1 MPHNASRPQRYVN
14 NIASIMLGIVFS
26 TCSIFSAFASM
37 DKPDKTDFQRPA
49 QVPTPSNNKLT
60 PERVA
65 LGKKL
70 FFDPRLSGSNWIS
83 CATCHNPGLA
93 WSDGLPKAIGD
104 GQKELKRAT
113 PTILNAAYNH
123 LQMWDGRFR
132 SLEKQAMGPIGAS
145 GEMNQDPKEL
155 VKELSAVKG
164 YVKLFNEAYP
174 NEGITPDSIAK
185 AIASF
190 ERTVVTP
197 DAPFDRWVKGDESA
211 MSEDAKKGFEL
222 FVGKARCSK
231 CHNGYNFTDDGFHN
245 IGLKNSTDEG
255 RYALRKVKILHGA
268 FKTPTLRN
276 IEYTAPYMHNGEY
289 QTLEA
294 VVDHYERGGDVK
306 THLSPNLK
314 PLDLSGREKKQ
325 LVQFMK
331 SLSSEALN
339 VTVPRLPQ

>member
-1 MPHNASRPQRYVN
+1 MPHYAHRPQRSVTVFAGALLALTTG
-14 NIASIMLGIVFS
+14 IFTVLSADASL
-26 TCSIFSAFASM
+26 
-37 DKPDKTDFQRPA
+37 DKLDKKDFQRPA
-49 QVPTPSNNKLT
+49 QVPTPANNQLT

-83 CATCHNPGLA
+83 CATCHNPGLGWA
-93 WSDGLPKAIGD
+93 DGLPRAIGD
-104 GQKELKRAT
+104 GQKVLKRAT

-132 SLEKQAMGPIGAS
+132 SLEKQAMGPIGAA

-155 VKELSAVKG
+155 VKELSAVEG
-164 YVKLFNEAYP
+164 YVKLFNQAYP
-174 NEGITPDSIAK
+174 NEGITPDTIAK

-211 MSEDAKKGFEL
+211 MNEDAKKGFKL
-222 FVGKARCSK
+222 FVGKARCGK

-245 IGLKNSTDEG
+245 IGLKNSVDEG

-276 IEYTAPYMHNGEY
+276 VEFTAPYMHNGEY
-289 QTLEA
+289 RTLEA

-314 PLDLSGREKKQ
+314 PLDLSSREKQQ

-331 SLSSEALN
+331 SLSSEPLN